1 MSQQGELSVPG
12 AVAVLLAF
20 QLAGES
26 VAIVIAQA
34 LPGVAFPGPVIGMA
48 FFLAFLFVRRGPSAS
63 ADAVSAGI
71 LRHLSLLF
79 VPAAVGIVR
88 HGAVLAES
96 GVALALALVLSTVAT
111 LLAAVGAFL
120 LVKRWSNDDGA

>member
-1 MSQQGELSVPG
+1 MSQPGELSVPA
-12 AVAVLLAF
+12 AVGVLLAF

-26 VAIVIAQA
+26 VAVVIAQA
-34 LPGVAFPGPVIGMA
+34 IPGVAFPGPVIGMA
-48 FFLAFLFVRRGPSAS
+48 FFLAFLFIRRGPSAS
-63 ADAVSAGI
+63 VDAVSGGI

-79 VPAAVGIVR
+79 VPAAVGIIR

-96 GVALALALVLSTVAT
+96 GVALALALVLSTLAT

-120 LVKRWSNDDGA
+120 LVKRLSNGHGT